1 MLERLDIPIV
11 GDHGLVTGKEE
22 VSGKSVLHVDEV
34 PQMADPFQRLL
45 QNDLHPLTP
54 SVGKEKRILEGL
66 EKSQS

>member
-1 MLERLDIPIV
+1 
-11 GDHGLVTGKEE
+11 
-22 VSGKSVLHVDEV
+22 
-34 PQMADPFQRLL
+34 MADPFQRLL